1 MGRGGVG
8 SSGMALTARS
18 RPQLFVV
25 QEVLNHILRDIEVFV
40 GQLKEAE
47 ANSNHKKKLGKKKKH
62 KGGEC

>member
-1 MGRGGVG
+1 
-8 SSGMALTARS
+8 MALTALS